1 MGRTKVVGPAGR
13 YGARYGSTLRKKV
26 ALIERKMRDKSTR
39 CPFCRTPGK
48 LKRIAFG
55 IWQCRK
61 CGAIFTGGAYV
72 PRTILGKTFEMG
84 ELKIK
89 R

>member
-26 ALIERKMRDKSTR
+26 ALIERKMRDKSIR

-61 CGAIFTGGAYV
+61 CGTIFTGGAYV